1 VTTKKTIQRRLNDRG
16 IAGFF
21 LVYPQNHGD
30 AVYRILNLEP
40 KQIIKLNPDPSKIIE
55 LQLKEFA
62 YKC

>member
-1 VTTKKTIQRRLNDRG
+1 MTEGLLG
-16 IAGFF
+16 LF

-40 KQIIKLNPDPSKIIE
+40 KQIIKFHHDPSKNIE